1 MATDEEVKTIIQET
15 ISQLHAED
23 AQLLLKKPRT
33 IQGWVYVLIGLG
45 SIVAF
50 MWGSVVFL
58 NDIAEHSKA
67 AHHEG
72 TEEIL
77 AEIRQD
83 HVNHIYD
90 KELHRGEAE
99 LELKILKATEPLK
112 NDISNIK
119 EDVRQIQSSVDI
131 LVDHVKNRNVQ

>member
-1 MATDEEVKTIIQET
+1 MSNEDEVKAIIQET
-15 ISQLHAED
+15 IAQLHAD
-23 AQLLLKKPRT
+23 DPQLLLKKPKT
-33 IQGWVYVLIGLG
+33 LQGWVYIVIGIG
-45 SIVAF
+45 SIIAF
-50 MWGSVVFL
+50 MWGSVIFL

-72 TEEIL
+72 TEQIL
-77 AEIRQD
+77 QEIRQD

-99 LELKILKATEPLK
+99 LELTIMKSTEPLK

-131 LVDHVKNRNVQ
+131 LVDHIRNN

>member
-1 MATDEEVKTIIQET
+1 MSNDEVRAIIQET
-15 ISQLHAED
+15 ISQLHADD
-23 AQLLLKKPRT
+23 AQLLLKKPKT
-33 IQGWVYVLIGLG
+33 LQGWVYIVIGIG
-45 SIVAF
+45 SIIAF
-50 MWGSVVFL
+50 MWGSVIFL

-67 AHHEG
+67 PHHEG
-72 TEEIL
+72 TEKIL
-77 AEIRQD
+77 QEIRQD

-99 LELKILKATEPLK
+99 LELTIMKSTEPLK

-131 LVDHVKNRNVQ
+131 LVDHIRNN

>member
-1 MATDEEVKTIIQET
+1 MSNEDEVRAIIQET
-15 ISQLHAED
+15 IAQLHADD
-23 AQLLLKKPRT
+23 AQLLLKKPKT
-33 IQGWVYVLIGLG
+33 LQGWVYIVIGIG
-45 SIVAF
+45 SIIAF
-50 MWGSVVFL
+50 MWGSVIFL

-72 TEEIL
+72 TEQIL
-77 AEIRQD
+77 QEIRQD

-99 LELKILKATEPLK
+99 LELTIMKSTEPLK

-131 LVDHVKNRNVQ
+131 LVDHIRNN

>member
-1 MATDEEVKTIIQET
+1 MSNDDVKAIIQET
-15 ISQLHAED
+15 ISQLHADD
-23 AQLLLKKPRT
+23 AQLLFKKPKT
-33 IQGWVYVLIGLG
+33 LQGWVYIVIGIG
-45 SIVAF
+45 SIIAF

-77 AEIRQD
+77 KKIRQD

-131 LVDHVKNRNVQ
+131 LVDHIRNN

>member
-1 MATDEEVKTIIQET
+1 MSNDEVKAIIQET
-15 ISQLHAED
+15 ISQLHADD
-23 AQLLLKKPRT
+23 AQLLLKKPKT
-33 IQGWVYVLIGLG
+33 LQGWVYIVLGIG
-45 SIVAF
+45 SIIAF
-50 MWGSVVFL
+50 MWGSVIFL

-72 TEEIL
+72 TEQIL
-77 AEIRQD
+77 TEIRQD

-99 LELKILKATEPLK
+99 LELTIMKSTEPLK

-131 LVDHVKNRNVQ
+131 LVDHIRNN

>member
-1 MATDEEVKTIIQET
+1 MSNDEVKAIIQET
-15 ISQLHAED
+15 ISQLHADD
-23 AQLLLKKPRT
+23 AQLLLKKPKT
-33 IQGWVYVLIGLG
+33 LQGWVYIVIGIG
-45 SIVAF
+45 SIIAF
-50 MWGSVVFL
+50 MWGSVIFL

-72 TEEIL
+72 TEQIL
-77 AEIRQD
+77 QEIRQD

-99 LELKILKATEPLK
+99 LELTIMKSTEPLK

-131 LVDHVKNRNVQ
+131 LVDHIRNN

>member
-1 MATDEEVKTIIQET
+1 MSNDEVKAIIQET
-15 ISQLHAED
+15 ISQLHADD
-23 AQLLLKKPRT
+23 AQLLLKKPKT
-33 IQGWVYVLIGLG
+33 LQGWVYIVLGIG
-45 SIVAF
+45 SIIAF
-50 MWGSVVFL
+50 MWGSVIFL

-72 TEEIL
+72 TETIL
-77 AEIRQD
+77 QEIRQD

-99 LELKILKATEPLK
+99 LELTIMKSTEPLK

-131 LVDHVKNRNVQ
+131 LVDHIRNN

>member
-1 MATDEEVKTIIQET
+1 MSNEDEVRAIIQET
-15 ISQLHAED
+15 ISQLHADD
-23 AQLLLKKPRT
+23 AQLLLKKPKT
-33 IQGWVYVLIGLG
+33 LQGWVYIVIGIG
-45 SIVAF
+45 SIIAF
-50 MWGSVVFL
+50 MWGSVIFL

-72 TEEIL
+72 TEQIL
-77 AEIRQD
+77 QEIRQD

-99 LELKILKATEPLK
+99 LELTIMKSTEPLK

-131 LVDHVKNRNVQ
+131 LVDHVKRNGQ

>member
-1 MATDEEVKTIIQET
+1 MSNEDEVRAIIQET
-15 ISQLHAED
+15 IAQLHADD
-23 AQLLLKKPRT
+23 AQLLLKKPKT
-33 IQGWVYVLIGLG
+33 LQGWVYIVLGIG
-45 SIVAF
+45 SIIAF
-50 MWGSVVFL
+50 MWGSVIFL

-72 TEEIL
+72 TEQIL
-77 AEIRQD
+77 QEIRQD

-99 LELKILKATEPLK
+99 LELTIMKSTEPLK

-131 LVDHVKNRNVQ
+131 LVDHIRNN

>member
-1 MATDEEVKTIIQET
+1 MSNEDEVKAIIQET
-15 ISQLHAED
+15 IAQLHADD
-23 AQLLLKKPRT
+23 AQLLLKKPKT
-33 IQGWVYVLIGLG
+33 LQGWVYIVIGIG
-45 SIVAF
+45 SIIAF
-50 MWGSVVFL
+50 MWGSVIFL

-72 TEEIL
+72 TEQIL
-77 AEIRQD
+77 QEIRQD

-99 LELKILKATEPLK
+99 LELTIMKSTEPLK

-131 LVDHVKNRNVQ
+131 LVDHIRNN

>member
-1 MATDEEVKTIIQET
+1 MSNEDVKAIIQET
-15 ISQLHAED
+15 IAQLHADD
-23 AQLLLKKPRT
+23 AQLLLKKPKT
-33 IQGWVYVLIGLG
+33 LQGWVYIVIGIG
-45 SIVAF
+45 SIIAF
-50 MWGSVVFL
+50 MWGSVIFL

-72 TEEIL
+72 TEQIL
-77 AEIRQD
+77 QEIRQD

-99 LELKILKATEPLK
+99 LELTIMKSTEPLK

-131 LVDHVKNRNVQ
+131 LVDHIRNN

>member
-1 MATDEEVKTIIQET
+1 MATDAEVRAIIAET
-15 ISQLHAED
+15 IGQLHADE
-23 AQLLLKKPRT
+23 AQLLLKKPQT
-33 IQGWVYVLIGLG
+33 IQAWLYIVLAIAGIIG
-45 SIVAF
+45 F
-50 MWGSVVFL
+50 MWASVVYL

-99 LELKILKATEPLK
+99 LELTIMKSTEPLK
-112 NDISNIK
+112 NDISKIK

-131 LVDHVKNRNVQ
+131 LVDHVKRNGQ

>member
-23 AQLLLKKPRT
+23 AQLLLKKPKT
-33 IQGWVYVLIGLG
+33 LQGWVYILVGLG
-45 SIVAF
+45 SIIAF

-58 NDIAEHSKA
+58 NEIAEHSKA

-72 TEEIL
+72 TEDIL

-99 LELKILKATEPLK
+99 LELKIMKSTEPLK

-131 LVDHVKNRNVQ
+131 LVDHVKRNGQ